1 MKAQA
6 IRRYQCVC
14 EECDPLPP
22 IEGLAAPTDAEER
35 KSGTGVLGKLV
46 ARLSRSAPERQT

>member
-22 IEGLAAPTDAEER
+22 IEGLAAPPDAEER
-35 KSGTGVLGKLV
+35 KPSTGVLGKLA
-46 ARLSRSAPERQT
+46 ARLRLNTPERQT